1 MMEMIRKRIEYDT
14 LIDSLVTLSKRLS
27 LLEEK
32 YHLSSEVFFNKFSGG
47 EMEDTSEFVE
57 WANDYRH
64 FLAIRIDLAKDLKRV
79 A

>member
-1 MMEMIRKRIEYDT
+1 MMEMIKKIIEYNT
-14 LIDSLVTLSKRLS
+14 LIDSLVALSKRLS

-47 EMEDTSEFVE
+47 KMEDTSEFIE